1 IEPMRDF
8 RRRCAPVLGARALKS
23 FLPIPSRNKKSQGE
37 PKKSM
42 AFVKSQCFKFQ
53 WPKFRRD
60 QRGDAD
66 AMVSGEELGPGVQAE
81 GRDEFPNNQLIVVTI
96 TTNNAIGSARIDLA
110 LATLIIW
117 TCAGCKYTNSIK
129 KDSLY

>member
-1 IEPMRDF
+1 MRDF

-66 AMVSGEELGPGVQAE
+66 ASERDSGGVDDRAGARGE
-81 GRDEFPNNQLIVVTI
+81 APNNQWIVLTP
-96 TTNNAIGSARIDLA
+96 TDNAIGRARKGLRTLA
-110 LATLIIW
+110 IW